1 MPIQKCAIVSL
12 FRRRIDNFTPADRL
26 IALAAL
32 TVISK
37 PDPGK
42 LLDIE
47 VIAIQKIKD
56 DFCKLPH
63 TNKQTNKQTNIARG
77 TTDPGIDSVT

>member
-1 MPIQKCAIVSL
+1 M
-12 FRRRIDNFTPADRL
+12 RMIDNFTPADRL

-56 DFCKLPH
+56 CLKPTSSFPS
-63 TNKQTNKQTNIARG
+63 IE
-77 TTDPGIDSVT
+77 TTSLCPVAIPCL

>member
-1 MPIQKCAIVSL
+1 M
-12 FRRRIDNFTPADRL
+12 IDNFTPADRL

-56 DFCKLPH
+56 DFFANHLKPTSSLPS
-63 TNKQTNKQTNIARG
+63 IE
-77 TTDPGIDSVT
+77 TTSLCPVAIPRL